1 MKDYADSILRLKIGE
16 KNLHNL
22 LLKRR
27 MDQDTLNTIDECI
40 VALIEIKQWVKENQ
54 NADNEQV

>member
-1 MKDYADSILRLKIGE
+1 MKDYADPILRLKIGE
-16 KNLHNL
+16 KHLHNL

-27 MDQDTLNTIDECI
+27 MDQETITTIDDCI

-54 NADNEQV
+54 NVNNEQI

>member
-1 MKDYADSILRLKIGE
+1 MKDYADPILRLKIGE

>member
-1 MKDYADSILRLKIGE
+1 MKDYADPILRLKIGE
-16 KNLHNL
+16 KHLHNL
-22 LLKRR
+22 LLSRR
-27 MDQDTLNTIDECI
+27 INQDTIKTIDECI